1 MGIMAQ
7 PAPCAKNTFLIEWC
21 CHEDS
26 ELMNQWVGQGGK
38 GLRVALPRFDARRR
52 PVVDDICPPFR
63 RKLDAGQH
71 VRMHI
76 SLPCTCWSQWGR
88 LNAVRSDDYR
98 ARREEQ
104 RKESRKMLQHVLT
117 ILAEFKG
124 KHFGASFEWPAG
136 CDGFNESL
144 CPEMKQLRRQLPFST
159 LFHGC
164 AYRLKSPKGT
174 PMLKP

>member
-52 PVVDDICPPFR
+52 QVVDDIRHRIR
-63 RKLDAGQH
+63 RKLDAAQH

-88 LNAVRSDDYR
+88 LNAARSDDYR
-98 ARREEQ
+98 ARREQQ
-104 RKESRKMLQHVLT
+104 RKESRSMLRHVLT
-117 ILAEFKG
+117 ILEEFKG
-124 KHFGASFEWPAG
+124 QHFGASFEWPAG
-136 CDGFNESL
+136 CDGFNEAL

-159 LFHGC
+159 LVHGC
-164 AYRLKSPKGT
+164 AYGSEGHT
-174 PMLKP
+174 DA